1 MLASFTIVLIKIFEE
16 TSCFALAN
24 KIVVSTLCWPVAKIE
39 VNTKKIKP
47 QAIFDKI

>member
-1 MLASFTIVLIKIFEE
+1 MLASFTIVLITIFEE
-16 TSCFALAN
+16 ISVLALAN
-24 KIVVSTLCWPVAKIE
+24 KIVVSTLCWAVAEDE

>member
-16 TSCFALAN
+16 IPVLALAN
-24 KIVVSTLCWPVAKIE
+24 KIVVSTLPWAVAEDE
-39 VNTKKIKP
+39 VNTIKIIP